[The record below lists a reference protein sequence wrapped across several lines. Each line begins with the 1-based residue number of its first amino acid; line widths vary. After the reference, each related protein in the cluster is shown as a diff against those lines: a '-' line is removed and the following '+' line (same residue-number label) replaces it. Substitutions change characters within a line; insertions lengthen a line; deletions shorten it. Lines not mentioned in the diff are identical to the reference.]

1 MDEHTQLLIPA
12 SLLEVMERLAASRHA
27 FEAEQEQVAR
37 EHLHAALNAL
47 NRPGT
52 ASPDQPHLP
61 VVQELHR
68 LARLEAQRGNFQG
81 MLDCARVSAQCA
93 QLWNCAALEAEA
105 RRLWATAANFTGHL
119 EESVEL
125 LRQAA
130 GLFSTAGDMV
140 GQIRCLIN
148 LGSALTNLGEHADAL
163 SALFQAHQLVTQ
175 YAKDDP
181 SLNGPCLVNIGH
193 TYHALRQYGA
203 AQEYLTLGLAAAR
216 AADDLGTQL
225 AALGTLGLVYKNM
238 RQPEDAT
245 ETLNT
250 ALELAT
256 AHGFSRDIIDLSD
269 NLGQVWMDRG
279 DPLRA
284 LEMHRQSLE
293 VAREIEDAQGTA
305 SALLGL
311 GRAAAAL
318 NRLDDAAQHL
328 QQALAVTQQHRLR
341 NEEVLV
347 HAELAGVHEHL
358 GELASALKHHREY
371 HRLERLLFN
380 EENESRTQ
388 TLTARHAAERARM
401 ESESYRQISELAQ
414 RARDEAEQTVQI
426 RTRELEQ
433 AQLEMVTRLGFAGEY
448 RDDLTGA
455 HTLRV
460 GELSCQLAQVM
471 NLDAAEAELLKW
483 AARLHDIGKIGISD
497 AVLLK
502 PGRYTPEEF
511 DRMKLHTVIG
521 AKMLQGSRSPLL
533 LMAEEIALTHHER
546 WDGQGYPRGLSG
558 MEIPQVGRIVAVAD
572 VYDALT
578 NDRPYKPAW
587 SPAEA
592 LEEIR
597 RLSGTQF
604 DPQVVGALEQLL
616 LKGEAPV
623 HDQDALRKS
632 SPADGSELPAS
643 AGPPPP
649 SVVDRR
655 DGSSLVSAAQVELP
669 AAQVEQLKALLS
681 ASWDL
686 RGSDPVEGERLANK
700 AYALAQDLR
709 HLWGLGYAYRNMGF
723 FHFVASRYEEALS
736 MLSRGLEFAAHL
748 EDDVLQLD
756 CANFSAAVYNS
767 LTRHEKAVDMLSV
780 AMRVSRK
787 MGDLKR
793 TANILHNL
801 GIVTMG
807 YGDHERAAEY
817 LDTALSTYQN
827 LEDTVGE
834 AQTNG
839 TLAELA
845 LERGDFDGAVELAV
859 RALTL
864 LRTAPNVF
872 LEATASLYLG
882 KAHRQRGDLAA
893 STEALT
899 LTLTSARSLTHRIME
914 GWALYEL
921 GLTHLQAERYSDA
934 QASLRDALEISHA
947 VTQPKLTLDVYQAC
961 AQVAEA
967 SGEPYEALAYYRLH
981 RAAEQE
987 MLAHDAA
994 LKARAL
1000 TIELE
1005 VERAKADTEI
1015 FKVRSIELTAANE
1028 ALERLNAEKTHL
1040 LSILETQSKLLE
1052 RQVSEDDLTGLYNR
1066 RHVEQ
1071 VLAREFRQHKEN
1083 GMPLTVAMVDLD
1095 HFKQVN
1101 DRFSHMVG
1109 DQVLRQMGILFR
1121 EVVRPSDIVARFGG
1135 EEFLIVLPGTDL
1147 QQGIRICE
1155 RLSRHVTAFAW
1166 DELQTNLEVTLSV
1179 GVAADLSVLNHEKLV
1194 ALADSRL
1201 YQAKAEGRNRV
1212 CG

>member
-1 MDEHTQLLIPA
+1 M
-12 SLLEVMERLAASRHA
+12 ASRHA
-27 FEAEQEQVAR
+27 FEAEQDLVAR
-37 EHLHAALNAL
+37 EHLHAALSAL
-47 NRPGT
+47 NQPEM
-52 ASPDQPHLP
+52 ASSDRPHLP
-61 VVQELHR
+61 VLQELHQ

-81 MLDCARVSAQCA
+81 MLDCARTSAQVA
-93 QLWNCAALEAEA
+93 QVWNCADMEAEA

-130 GLFSTAGDMV
+130 RLFSTAGDLV

-175 YAKDDP
+175 YTNDDP

-193 TYHALRQYGA
+193 TYHALRQYEA
-203 AQEYLTLGLAAAR
+203 AREYLTLGLEAAR
-216 AADDLGTQL
+216 AAENLGTQL
-225 AALGTLGLVYKNM
+225 AALGTLGLVYKSM

-245 ETLNT
+245 AMLDM
-250 ALELAT
+250 ALELASQ
-256 AHGFSRDIIDLSD
+256 HGFSRDIIDLSD
-269 NLGQVWMDRG
+269 NLGQVWMERG
-279 DPLRA
+279 VPQRA
-284 LEMHRQSLE
+284 LEMHQQSLE
-293 VAREIEDAQGTA
+293 VAQEIEDAQGTA

-318 NRLDDAAQHL
+318 NRLADAAHHL
-328 QQALAVTQQHRLR
+328 QHALAVTQQHRLR

-347 HAELAGVHEHL
+347 HAELAGVHEQL
-358 GELASALKHHREY
+358 GQLASALKHHKEF

-401 ESESYRQISELAQ
+401 ESESYRQIGELAQ
-414 RARDEAEQTVQI
+414 RAREEAEQTVQV

-460 GELSCQLAQVM
+460 GELSCQLAHVM
-471 NLDAAEAELLKW
+471 NLDATEAELLKW

-511 DRMKLHTVIG
+511 ERMKLHTVIG
-521 AKMLQGSRSPLL
+521 AKMLQGSQSPLL
-533 LMAEEIALTHHER
+533 LMAEQIALTHHER

-558 MEIPQVGRIVAVAD
+558 TEIPQVGRIVAVAD

-578 NDRPYKPAW
+578 NERPYKPAW

-592 LEEIR
+592 LEEVR

-616 LKGEAPV
+616 AKGDSPDDGRETSRGA
-623 HDQDALRKS
+623 
-632 SPADGSELPAS
+632 SPA
-643 AGPPPP
+643 AGPEPRDPAGQLQP
-649 SVVDRR
+649 SVMDRL
-655 DGSSLVSAAQVELP
+655 DEPMVP
-669 AAQVEQLKALLS
+669 AAQVEQLEALLS

-686 RGSDPVEGERLANK
+686 RNSDPQEGERLANK
-700 AYALAQDLR
+700 AYALAQELR

-793 TANILHNL
+793 TANTLHNL
-801 GIVTMG
+801 GVVTMG
-807 YGDHERAAEY
+807 YGDHQRAVEY
-817 LDTALSTYQN
+817 LDAALSTYQN

-845 LERGDFDGAVELAV
+845 LERGEFDEAVELAT

-899 LTLTSARSLTHRIME
+899 LTLTAARSLAHRALE
-914 GWALYEL
+914 GWALFEL
-921 GLTHLQAERYSDA
+921 GLTHLHARQYQDA
-934 QASLRDALEISHA
+934 QAALRDALEISHA
-947 VTQPKLTLDVYQAC
+947 VAQLKLTLEVYQAC

-967 SGEPYEALAYYRLH
+967 SEEPYEALTYYRLH

-1066 RHVEQ
+1066 RYVEQ
-1071 VLAREFRQHKEN
+1071 VLAREFKRHKED
-1083 GMPLTVAMVDLD
+1083 GIPLTVAMVDLD

-1109 DQVLRQMGILFR
+1109 DQVLRQMGTLFR

-1155 RLSRHVTAFAW
+1155 RLSHHVTSFAW
-1166 DELQTNLEVTLSV
+1166 DELQTNLEVTLSI
-1179 GVAADLSVLNHEKLV
+1179 GVAADLSVPNHEKLV
-1194 ALADSRL
+1194 SLADARL
-1201 YQAKAEGRNRV
+1201 YQAKAAGRNQV
-1212 CG
+1212 CGEFASGPVHP